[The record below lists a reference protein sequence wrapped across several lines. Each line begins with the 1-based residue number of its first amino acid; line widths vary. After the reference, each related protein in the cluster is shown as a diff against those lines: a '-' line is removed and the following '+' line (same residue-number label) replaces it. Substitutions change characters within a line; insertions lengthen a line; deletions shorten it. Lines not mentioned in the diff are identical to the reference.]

1 MSTPE
6 WIHAAREDHAL
17 IGFLQSRM
25 DVFRVSQKQTLLRSR
40 GVCMWKMRQT
50 GEKAPISV
58 RLSLDISALKS
69 MVMVSH
75 GSCCLSVNNGNFI
88 YYFLREQN
96 SPGWCG
102 LVDWV
107 LAYKPKG
114 CWFDSHSGQMPGL
127 QAKSPVGGMWKATP
141 HCCFSPSLS
150 PSLPLS
156 LKINKWNL
164 QKEREQNSTSD
175 KNTT

>member
-1 MSTPE
+1 M
-6 WIHAAREDHAL
+6 
-17 IGFLQSRM
+17 
-25 DVFRVSQKQTLLRSR
+25 FRVSQKQTLLRSR

-102 LVDWV
+102 LVD
-107 LAYKPKG
+107 
-114 CWFDSHSGQMPGL
+114 
-127 QAKSPVGGMWKATP
+127 
-141 HCCFSPSLS
+141 
-150 PSLPLS
+150 
-156 LKINKWNL
+156 
-164 QKEREQNSTSD
+164 
-175 KNTT
+175 